1 MLNDVPRTSTVVCIK
16 QSRILRLP
24 KHLFSKFVSFAPSI
38 KHALKEQLLRT
49 GERERGFRP
58 SLSRALLASAN
69 NSWIDADIDHLAG
82 IDSENCPVPFDST
95 EVRQTPLAWGSGE
108 AQLHANGDRQDG
120 LPEDVINPMQ
130 RGKADRQ
137 QYILPEDC
145 EEPQGFTFPS
155 MFFVRI
161 VFRGMKNWK

>member
-1 MLNDVPRTSTVVCIK
+1 M
-16 QSRILRLP
+16 
-24 KHLFSKFVSFAPSI
+24 
-38 KHALKEQLLRT
+38 
-49 GERERGFRP
+49 
-58 SLSRALLASAN
+58 
-69 NSWIDADIDHLAG
+69 
-82 IDSENCPVPFDST
+82 PFDST

-161 VFRGMKNWK
+161 VFTSDEELEMNRRSNFIQDNDEIQKKKQTSKPTRRDSTVTSCMIQCAPDDKIQRHFCSCQRG